1 MYSCGGVRSY
11 QFMRRNKRKAAVAAV
26 KHITQALNGREAS
39 PESAGSEHSGG
50 GWGAVSGAGGSVRA
64 AWPGRSVRSRTTADG
79 ARRSQVGRS
88 ESLSSSEW
96 SDVVD
101 GESASESFER
111 SSSSSSSSSSDAE
124 NGWSATG
131 RLGNRRRRRG
141 DGGGRPQRRNHRV
154 HSASRRRRPVA
165 RGNKRARAELPA
177 PPPPDPLTQPDDR
190 DVDTLSVRDMWQL
203 PAAWRLLQTFSARLG
218 IAELTPP
225 ELEHALEEPQFHPAL
240 AEALASLVGHRS
252 PHLKGSAQRSEW
264 VQRADDLWFPAFAKY
279 LATHADDLIAQ
290 GLHPPSVEQ
299 APEAALEW
307 TMLQT
312 GGWEAFLQLTPRQR
326 LLILYALCEHV
337 LCSFEENHRYL
348 HELRQLQ
355 EDDLRIQPVG
365 VDRYGRW
372 YWYFDDN
379 CRLYREHGAHRP
391 ERAPRGSVAA
401 DHNRGGSGYAWEVA
415 AEGVDSLRELI
426 RTLNNHRA
434 QSTERALC
442 RWLERELLPLWEE
455 LGRKLERESRRR
467 EKLERLL
474 ATKRTSSR
482 VMAQEEARRRE
493 EEERRRREEEQR
505 YGELQ
510 RKREEAER
518 RAEAERIER
527 AARRQQLEM
536 ERALRAAERHRE
548 LSEVPRDTE
557 RRAASSRAAAAIVGA
572 NAAAPEALPSGAV
585 PERHVPPE
593 LNFAAGVAE
602 NDVEELSDEAVLP
615 YRLLTSFRVIDGS
628 SGADAPLDA
637 LDDMAEAGA
646 ASTLCAQGMVVA
658 AADAARHRPL
668 LVRTGAIQ
676 EWCIDYGEVCIWIR
690 TACAWYRLVTPHT
703 AYAKTFSST
712 RRKFELA
719 VRVSILCS
727 TLPSP
732 ECTFRNMSALLAMRY
747 GSMRRYS
754 KEEVIQEAR
763 FLVEQAELL
772 GRPEMLD
779 NAFMRRLR
787 REIAATETRVRMEP
801 SKAPPTETEAA
812 LVVRLR
818 LPSTETSRAWSVAA
832 SRGPGLWTS
841 DLVMSVP
848 IPAAAMTPAGAP
860 QARHAAASTLR
871 ETPARTTP
879 KWSVAAGNGPGLW
892 ASHTPALSMRR
903 SASKRTSD
911 RRRHASIWS
920 VAASRG
926 PGLWHTNIE
935 QCSVRGGAAAERSA
949 SIPIATN
956 KPSPVPVA
964 SPTPDTSPLLPNGCV
979 GSMSL
984 PAQRN
989 SPEASS
995 TPPAPR

>member
-1 MYSCGGVRSY
+1 
-11 QFMRRNKRKAAVAAV
+11 MRRNKRKAAVAAV

-39 PESAGSEHSGG
+39 PESADSEHSGG
-50 GWGAVSGAGGSVRA
+50 GWRAVSGAGGGLRA
-64 AWPGRSVRSRTTADG
+64 AWPGRSVRSRTAVDG

-88 ESLSSSEW
+88 ESPSSSEK
-96 SDVVD
+96 SDAVD

-111 SSSSSSSSSSDAE
+111 SSSSSSSVSSSVTE
-124 NGWSATG
+124 NGWSAIG

-141 DGGGRPQRRNHRV
+141 DGGGRLQRRNHRV
-154 HSASRRRRPVA
+154 HSVSRRPHPVA
-165 RGNKRARAELPA
+165 RGDKRARTELPA
-177 PPPPDPLTQPDDR
+177 PPPPDSLAQPDDR
-190 DVDTLSVRDMWQL
+190 DVDILSVRDMWQL
-203 PAAWRLLQTFSARLG
+203 PAAWRLLQTFSTRLG
-218 IAELTPP
+218 IVELTPP
-225 ELEHALEEPQFHPAL
+225 ELEHALEEPQYHPAL

-290 GLHPPSVEQ
+290 GLHPSSVEQ
-299 APEAALEW
+299 VPEAAPEW
-307 TMLQT
+307 AMLQT

-337 LCSFEENHRYL
+337 LCSFEEHHRYL

-379 CRLYREHGAHRP
+379 CRLYREHGVHRP
-391 ERAPRGSVAA
+391 EQVPPGPVAA
-401 DHNRGGSGYAWEVA
+401 DHNRDGGGYVWEVA

-426 RTLNNHRA
+426 GTLNDHRA
-434 QSTERALC
+434 QSTERALR

-505 YGELQ
+505 YWELQ

-518 RAEAERIER
+518 RTEAERIER

-536 ERALRAAERHRE
+536 ERALRAAERNRE
-548 LSEVPRDTE
+548 LNEAPRDTE
-557 RRAASSRAAAAIVGA
+557 RRAASSRAAALIAGA
-572 NAAAPEALPSGAV
+572 DAVAPEALPSGAV

-593 LNFAAGVAE
+593 LNFAAGAAE

-628 SGADAPLDA
+628 SGADVPLDA
-637 LDDMAEAGA
+637 LDDMVEASA

-668 LVRTGAIQ
+668 LVRTGPIQ

-690 TACAWYRLVTPHT
+690 TACAWYRLVAPHA

-787 REIAATETRVRMEP
+787 REIAAADARVRMEC

-841 DLVMSVP
+841 DCVMSVP
-848 IPAAAMTPAGAP
+848 RPAAAAATVAGA
-860 QARHAAASTLR
+860 QQVLHAAAETLR

-879 KWSVAAGNGPGLW
+879 KWSVAAGSGPGLW
-892 ASHTPALSMRR
+892 ASHTPALSIHR
-903 SASKRTSD
+903 STSKRASD
-911 RRRHASIWS
+911 RRRDASIWS

-926 PGLWHTNIE
+926 PGLWHTDIE
-935 QCSVRGGAAAERSA
+935 RYSAREGAVAQRSA
-949 SIPIATN
+949 SIPTATN
-956 KPSPVPVA
+956 KTSPLPIA
-964 SPTPDTSPLLPNGCV
+964 SPTPDASPLWPNGSV
-979 GSMSL
+979 GSIVL
-984 PAQRN
+984 PAQRTA
-989 SPEASS
+989 PEAPS
-995 TPPAPR
+995 TPQAPR